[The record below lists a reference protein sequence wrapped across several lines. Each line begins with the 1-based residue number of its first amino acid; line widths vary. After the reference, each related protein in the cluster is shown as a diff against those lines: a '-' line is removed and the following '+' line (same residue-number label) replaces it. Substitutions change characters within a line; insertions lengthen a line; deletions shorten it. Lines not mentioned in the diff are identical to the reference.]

1 MEKGRAGACQ
11 GPPQLHLCIPK
22 SPDWKRGMDPLLWK
36 EVGVN
41 HFWKMALEEVGFKAW
56 KPHLLGV
63 WGASGGGWPCWGPW
77 VWAL

>member
-1 MEKGRAGACQ
+1 
-11 GPPQLHLCIPK
+11 
-22 SPDWKRGMDPLLWK
+22 MDPLLWK
-36 EVGVN
+36 EAGMN
-41 HFWKMALEEVGFKAW
+41 HFWKMALEEVGCRDW